1 LQSLSSAEGGS
12 FELEAMGLVEE
23 AVAQGI
29 GEIAKTFSPNM
40 YTGSSRAEFGHNLP
54 HEAPQ
59 AFAKAIVDVDGY

>member
-1 LQSLSSAEGGS
+1 
-12 FELEAMGLVEE
+12 MGLVEE